1 MSDRLSLGGARLATI
16 AIVLGLFPSYAMA
29 QDTSGDDDE
38 IAVVQ
43 RKPVLRKGRVEFTP
57 QLGWTV
63 NDSLIQQFELGGQ
76 LNYHA
81 SEFLL
86 FGADFGW
93 FDLGELGGVTDEYI
107 DVLDKTSSSP
117 EVVELKWWA
126 GGHVGIVPIYGK
138 FAIFDSAIVYYDLSV
153 MLGGGY
159 MTHVTGIGEETGAP
173 GGDIGVQFR
182 IFMNKWLALTANIH
196 DRIVP
201 VELKSGSSI
210 AQFVTVNFGTSFFL
224 PFGFEYTTAR

>member
-1 MSDRLSLGGARLATI
+1 LVAVLLAVWMMPLD
-16 AIVLGLFPSYAMA
+16 ASA
-29 QDTSGDDDE
+29 QTKAEDGDE

-57 QLGWTV
+57 QIGWTV

-76 LNYHA
+76 LKYHA

-86 FGADFGW
+86 FGVDFGW
-93 FDLGELGGVTDEYI
+93 FDLGELGGVTDEYL
-107 DVLDKTSSSP
+107 DVLSKTSSIP

-126 GGHVGIVPIYGK
+126 GGHVGVVPIYGK
-138 FAIFDSAIVYYDLSV
+138 FAIFDAAVVYYDLSV
-153 MLGGGY
+153 FVGAGY
-159 MTHVTGIGEETGAP
+159 MTHVTGLGGEAGAP
-173 GGDIGVQFR
+173 GGDLGLQFR
-182 IFMNKWLALTANIH
+182 IFMNKWLALSMNLH

-201 VELKSGSSI
+201 VELKAGSSI
-210 AQFVTVNFGTSFFL
+210 AQIVSVNFGTSFFL